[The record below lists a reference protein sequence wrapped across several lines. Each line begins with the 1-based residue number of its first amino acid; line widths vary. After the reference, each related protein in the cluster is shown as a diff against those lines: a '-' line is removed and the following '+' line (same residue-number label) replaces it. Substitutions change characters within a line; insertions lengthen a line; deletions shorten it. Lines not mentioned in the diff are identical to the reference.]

1 MSSFYLPHPFFLWSL
16 RFHSIIFV
24 LLLDLLELL
33 RQHCLHQIPERISNL
48 KRWSSNLTTT
58 IHSLLSQY
66 LMRSHTLLPL
76 IYNIKTNPRNNS
88 LSWSIKKNQL
98 KKFARSKMESKK
110 RNTHIYLYTKNTAL
124 QIETKH
130 WRRNRLVSARTAHIK
145 HNCFP
150 VIRLPPRTR
159 SWSKVIISLIFSPIA
174 LSARLWLSVACLTPS
189 SSNLNVISW
198 NLWFFEIKTFD
209 LEFVDDEAVD
219 SLPLPCGINFL
230 LLELVSMSELDLI
243 VD

>member
-1 MSSFYLPHPFFLWSL
+1 ML
-16 RFHSIIFV
+16 
-24 LLLDLLELL
+24 
-33 RQHCLHQIPERISNL
+33 
-48 KRWSSNLTTT
+48 
-58 IHSLLSQY
+58 
-66 LMRSHTLLPL
+66 SHTLLPL
-76 IYNIKTNPRNNS
+76 RYNIKTNQRSNS

-174 LSARLWLSVACLTPS
+174 WQTNKNINIVK
-189 SSNLNVISW
+189 LNRKRDKK
-198 NLWFFEIKTFD
+198 KTGCSKVLVLFQRG
-209 LEFVDDEAVD
+209 
-219 SLPLPCGINFL
+219 CGSL
-230 LLELVSMSELDLI
+230 LLAWPLLALTWM
-243 VD
+243 